1 MARRKYTP
9 TLKDLAAEFKRDVAT
24 IHRWGGAGAPCTVAD
39 RGARGYAIAPVVE
52 WAEERGLLNGKQ
64 VVLKSVDTASRTT
77 QQRFLEARAR
87 EREEKAR
94 LAEIQ
99 RRQLEGE
106 IMPIAEHREAIVER
120 HLFFRSELEALVR
133 RLPPRL
139 TGKSIVETTAI
150 LRGEVDR
157 MMRTWSEG
165 GSYSAEGAD

>member
-1 MARRKYTP
+1 MATRKYAR
-9 TLKDLAAEFKRDVAT
+9 TLKDLAVELRRDVAS
-24 IHRWGGAGAPCTVAD
+24 IHRWGGSGAPCTVAD

-133 RLPPRL
+133 RMPPRL
-139 TGKSIVETTAI
+139 AGRTIIEITKLLRDEVES
-150 LRGEVDR
+150 
-157 MMRTWSEG
+157 MMRVWSEG
-165 GSYSAEGAD
+165 KAYSNEGMD